1 MEASVSSH
9 SDCWFW
15 FFSIYLTSVEVS
27 DLFLWRW
34 LAGISGERYYSQEWL
49 RDHSGKH
56 VNFTERKTRILKSV
70 QVASL
75 VSGRAWTEPSC
86 LSPVALQNN
95 TSSLHKQGWSLC
107 LSVRLSV
114 IYSSIY
120 LLSTHSSTH
129 LSIRSFLH
137 PYLYFYLFLWRS
149 YSGES
154 MWVSFQDKFKTY
166 FGFWN

>member
-1 MEASVSSH
+1 MEVSISSH

-27 DLFLWRW
+27 DLFLWHW

-56 VNFTERKTRILKSV
+56 VNFTERKTRILKLV

-86 LSPVALQNN
+86 LRPVALQNN

-114 IYSSIY
+114 YY
-120 LLSTHSSTH
+120 LFIHLST
-129 LSIRSFLH
+129 LH
-137 PYLYFYLFLWRS
+137 PFIHPPIHPFIPSSLSLFLSFSLAFIFRRI
-149 YSGES
+149 Y
-154 MWVSFQDKFKTY
+154 VS
-166 FGFWN
+166 